1 MTTSVISDPVLPDVG
16 TDHRRVVPLFAVHN
30 FRDMGGYPTVD
41 GRVTRWHRVFRAD
54 GLQRLTDGDL
64 ELLRPFRLRTVIDLR
79 TIGEI
84 EEWGR
89 FDADQYPLNWVHL
102 PIVDA
107 TWHFEGRTAGGSPHE
122 FLVNA
127 YRDMLRVGAE
137 RFNQAL
143 HLLAEPSVGPVVFHC
158 AAGKDRTGLVA
169 ALALAAVG
177 VPDEYIAADY
187 GLTVE
192 GMARTRLWAETHRP
206 ALLER
211 MNSAPP
217 GFMAALPS
225 AMLEV
230 LDDLRRDHGSIDA
243 YLATIGVTP
252 AVIEGLRV
260 NLLSESTPAD

>member
-1 MTTSVISDPVLPDVG
+1 MTTSVISDPVLPNVG
-16 TDHRRVVPLFAVHN
+16 VDHRRVVPLSAVHN

-41 GRVTRWHRVFRAD
+41 GQMTRWHRMFRAD
-54 GLQRLTDGDL
+54 GLQRLTEGDL

-89 FDADQYPLNWVHL
+89 FDSDQYPLNWVHL

-107 TWHFEGRTAGGSPHE
+107 TWQFEGRNSDGGPHE

-127 YRDMLRVGAE
+127 YLDMLRVGAT
-137 RFNQAL
+137 RFTEAL
-143 HLLAEPSVGPVVFHC
+143 RLLAEPNVGPVVFHC

-169 ALALAAVG
+169 ALALAAFG

-187 GLTVE
+187 GLTAD
-192 GMARTRLWAETHRP
+192 GMARTRRWAATHRP

-225 AMLEV
+225 ALLEV
-230 LDDLRRDHGSIDA
+230 FDHVRRDHGSIDE
-243 YLATIGVTP
+243 YLATLGINATV
-252 AVIEGLRV
+252 VEGLRA
-260 NLLSESTPAD
+260 NLLTETSPVV

>member
-1 MTTSVISDPVLPDVG
+1 MTTSVITDPVLPDVG

-30 FRDMGGYPTVD
+30 FRDMGGYPTAD

-54 GLQRLTDGDL
+54 GLQRLTEGDL
-64 ELLRPFRLRTVIDLR
+64 ELLRPYHLRTVIDLR

-84 EEWGR
+84 EESGR
-89 FDADQYPLNWVHL
+89 FDVDQYPLNWVHL

-107 TWHFEGRTAGGSPHE
+107 TWHFEGRKAEGNAHD

-127 YRDMLRVGAE
+127 YLDMLRVGAA

-187 GLTVE
+187 GLTAD
-192 GMARTRLWAETHRP
+192 GMARTRLWAATHRP
-206 ALLER
+206 AFLER

-225 AMLEV
+225 ALLEV
-230 LDDLRRDHGSIDA
+230 FDHVRRDHGSIDE
-243 YLATIGVTP
+243 YLATLGVT
-252 AVIEGLRV
+252 ADVVTGLRA
-260 NLLSESTPAD
+260 NLLIESTDI